1 MYKRKRVIKFMA
13 LLMCFILMGNTP
25 FSSIQGYAADI
36 TVKSVDIIPKYGIL
50 LGESIKMEATV
61 SPEDAWLSG
70 VEWSSDNPEVI
81 SCTKDGLIKGLKA
94 GESAVIRCKSK
105 MGSAS
110 DSIKIYCVEKL
121 PSVVTTNMKG
131 ILTFICS
138 KPSSVS
144 IVDFHFNAIKVFP
157 TLRSVLQAL
166 ALIGAY
172 PLSPSSAPMSS
183 ACRGNVKVYGRISNY
198 AYIRYNVN
206 GESYSDGFVKYNAL
220 EKTLS
225 GFLYLSAKDINVWA
239 NGKVYEQKKLTSDY
253 KKAVSWEVADDENTI
268 KFDDV
273 TGQITGI
280 NPGTTTITAR
290 ADGMEDVCYVH
301 CLYQWKQTWTTKTN
315 KNTYLYAAV
324 GEGYKTIKAMDKETD
339 FVVHGDT
346 GASDGWA
353 FGKIRKTNTWGYVP
367 IRDVS
372 TKGTISQ
379 YNNLTT
385 TIIVNNKEVEV
396 PWVWPVLNEIESVTK
411 SQNANYISSL
421 YAPRSDSTSE
431 VIHHRGIDI
440 TTGTPGAI
448 KEYSVVSAASGIVNA
463 IRPNVDGCGFCVSI
477 SSDCLDP
484 VTGQN
489 IAIIY
494 MHLHEAPKYSNG
506 KNVKVG
512 DEISAGT
519 IIGKV
524 GKTNGNTKPDMGY
537 HLHFETN
544 NRNAAVGDSGRSDF
558 ANTINPLHFY
568 LSKTIR
574 IDEDSE
580 AYKKGYTEYWYNMNK

>member
-1 MYKRKRVIKFMA
+1 MA
-13 LLMCFILMGNTP
+13 LLMCLILMGNTP

-183 ACRGNVKVYGRISNY
+183 ACLGNVKVYGRISNY

-239 NGKVYEQKKLTSDY
+239 NGKAYEQKKLTSDY

-379 YNNLTT
+379 YNNLG
-385 TIIVNNKEVEV
+385 
-396 PWVWPVLNEIESVTK
+396 WSWPVVTPSGKNE
-411 SQNANYISSL
+411 ANFIFSPYGKRKTL
-421 YAPRSDSTSE
+421 PTM
-431 VIHHRGIDI
+431 HKGIDI
-440 TTGTPGAI
+440 TTGNSGEI
-448 KEYSVVSAASGIVNA
+448 NGYEVVSAFNGEVIYISTNSNSETGYCVGIRSNQKDPISGENFVA
-463 IRPNVDGCGFCVSI
+463 F
-477 SSDCLDP
+477 
-484 VTGQN
+484 
-489 IAIIY
+489 Y
-494 MHLHEAPKYSNG
+494 MHLKHSPTLERGQPVIEGENLGY
-506 KNVKVG
+506 V
-512 DEISAGT
+512 
-519 IIGKV
+519 
-524 GKTNGNTKPDMGY
+524 GNTGNSSGY
-537 HLHFETN
+537 HLHFEAN
-544 NRNAAVGDSGRSDF
+544 NKNASINDESEARNYYAYLV
-558 ANTINPLHFY
+558 NPLFFY
-568 LSKTIR
+568 MDKTVR
-574 IDEDSE
+574 INSGCDAETM
-580 AYKKGYTEYWYNMNK
+580 YYGTYWYGND

>member
-1 MYKRKRVIKFMA
+1 MA
-13 LLMCFILMGNTP
+13 LLMCLILMGNTP

-81 SCTKDGLIKGLKA
+81 SCTEDGLIKGLKA
-94 GESAVIRCKSK
+94 GESAVITCKAK
-105 MGSAS
+105 IGSAK
-110 DSIKIYCVEKL
+110 DKITVYCVEKFA
-121 PSVVTTNMKG
+121 SYTTTNMKDYF
-131 ILTFICS
+131 TFIYS
-138 KPSSVS
+138 KPNTTSIADLHCNIIKIFPVFKRAIEAMLRIYLDLGVLSSV
-144 IVDFHFNAIKVFP
+144 
-157 TLRSVLQAL
+157 
-166 ALIGAY
+166 
-172 PLSPSSAPMSS
+172 PMSS
-183 ACRGNVKVYGRISNY
+183 VCLGNVRVYGKISNY

-239 NGKVYEQKKLTSDY
+239 NGKAYEQKKLTSDY

-367 IRDVS
+367 ICDVS

-379 YNNLTT
+379 YNNLG
-385 TIIVNNKEVEV
+385 
-396 PWVWPVLNEIESVTK
+396 WSWPVVTPSGKNE
-411 SQNANYISSL
+411 ANFIFSPYGKRKTL
-421 YAPRSDSTSE
+421 PTM
-431 VIHHRGIDI
+431 HKGIDI
-440 TTGTPGAI
+440 TTGNSGEI
-448 KEYSVVSAASGIVNA
+448 NGYEVVSAFNGEVIYISTNSNSETGYCVGIRSNQKDPISGEYFVA
-463 IRPNVDGCGFCVSI
+463 F
-477 SSDCLDP
+477 
-484 VTGQN
+484 
-489 IAIIY
+489 Y
-494 MHLHEAPKYSNG
+494 MHLKFLPS
-506 KNVKVG
+506 VDLWQKV
-512 DEISAGT
+512 SAGDLL
-519 IIGKV
+519 GYV
-524 GKTNGNTKPDMGY
+524 GNTGNSDGY
-537 HLHFETN
+537 HLHFEVN
-544 NRNAAVGDSGRSDF
+544 NKNASIKDKSKDESKDESEARNYYAYLV
-558 ANTINPLHFY
+558 NPLFFY
-568 LSKTIR
+568 MDKTVR
-574 IDEDSE
+574 INSGCDAETM
-580 AYKKGYTEYWYNMNK
+580 YYGTYWYGND